1 MVLGFVEFSIGG
13 QILIFI
19 RQGFRVI
26 AIEDS
31 HDRKLVDPG
40 TVDCEVKHLQPLLT
54 KPNIFLTVLFCWLDI
69 LRVPISWERKYVSVF
84 GFGPRT
90 GRIYVA
96 MEV

>member
-1 MVLGFVEFSIGG
+1 MILGFVEFSIGG

-19 RQGFRVI
+19 RQRLRVI

-31 HDRKLVDPG
+31 HDRKLVDPGTG

-69 LRVPISWERKYVSVF
+69 LLVPISWERKYVSIF

-90 GRIYVA
+90 RRIYVA
-96 MEV
+96 M